1 MILCQNSRV
10 VQGGPP
16 RGEYRA
22 DHENRCTAPG
32 KSQLVQWST
41 PISYSRLSRQEDP
54 ANKNCSV
61 KYRNEIGVDSRTTSR
76 LCRCRLVVSVVHP
89 FCRRVD
95 QVDHSSGE
103 VTL

>member
-16 RGEYRA
+16 TPTYGV
-22 DHENRCTAPG
+22 DHENRSTARE

-41 PISYSRLSRQEDP
+41 PISYCCLSRQEEP
-54 ANKNCSV
+54 ANQNCSIV
-61 KYRNEIGVDSRTTSR
+61 YRNEIGVDSRTTSR
-76 LCRCRLVVSVVHP
+76 LCRPRPAVSVVHP